1 MILHLRVSF
10 FKNIF
15 KKMQMIRRRNY
26 YSPIEKD
33 LGVFVDE
40 KLN

>member
-1 MILHLRVSF
+1 
-10 FKNIF
+10 
-15 KKMQMIRRRNY
+15 MQMIRRRNY

-40 KLN
+40 KLNWSNNVCL